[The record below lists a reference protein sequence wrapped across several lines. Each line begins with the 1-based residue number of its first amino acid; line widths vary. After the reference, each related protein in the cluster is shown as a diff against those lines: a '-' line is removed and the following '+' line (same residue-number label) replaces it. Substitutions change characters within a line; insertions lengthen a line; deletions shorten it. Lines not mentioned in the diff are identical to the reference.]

1 MIQRN
6 LLISI
11 VLIGAFLTALGGSM
25 VGAAQA
31 FVNLEQY
38 ENIEDFSLED
48 VVPVDPFLSGIGST
62 KPELRKF
69 IFTENLKAKL
79 DLLVQLFAYFD
90 RSSTQSLG
98 KDLLIAS
105 SWRNPNIWLEF
116 CNLRL

>member
-1 MIQRN
+1 
-6 LLISI
+6 
-11 VLIGAFLTALGGSM
+11 M

-79 DLLVQLFAYFD
+79 EFLHLLLTSFGITQKQSQ
-90 RSSTQSLG
+90 SSNTQISQYWYNL
-98 KDLLIAS
+98 K
-105 SWRNPNIWLEF
+105 IWLEF
-116 CNLRL
+116 RNLKL